1 MVTCY
6 SYRFYYKGYYC
17 GNDGLNLSANK
28 LYYCS
33 GAGAAPKEH
42 TSCSFTCETMPH
54 GQDDKCQNSGTCS
67 KVNTGNYCGTDKI
80 SGDAHT
86 LYRCESSKPAG
97 AKYCSNGCHTAASG
111 QNDYC
116 N

>member
-1 MVTCY
+1 M
-6 SYRFYYKGYYC
+6 
-17 GNDGLNLSANK
+17 GLDANN

-33 GAGAAPKEH
+33 GSGAAPTLK
-42 TSCSFTCETMPH
+42 TDCSFTCTTMPK
-54 GQDDKCQNSGTCS
+54 GSDDKCQNSGTCANVS
-67 KVNTGNYCGTDKI
+67 TGNYCGSDKI

-97 AKYCSNGCHTAASG
+97 AKYCANGCVTAPSG

-116 N
+116 K